1 MKSFMKKVIMGALA
15 LAIVMSGVIN
25 NPIATKAWTLSYSI
39 DRDGALS
46 FELYDGAHELTAND
60 VGKALGEY
68 SANINEKIN
77 HGKYN
82 AKIIYSKS
90 DTELGYDIFITS
102 IDVKDYF
109 ASWATVDEGHRV
121 QLEKLTIEAISSDD
135 EVVLSIGS
143 RTFEGCK
150 NLTEFISQPNVNIKT
165 IGSSA
170 FRFCSALNKMD
181 LMNVETIKST
191 AFESCTSLGEIKFN
205 NVISIESSAFLGCT
219 GLTVVEFGDLAS
231 ECSINNEA
239 FYGVGSATG
248 TNNPVLKLPA
258 NWPEDDLPEIGGD
271 SVPWHGGYFD
281 YSPIESISLNKSS
294 TTLVVGENESL
305 VATVEDVLNKATN
318 KEVTW
323 TSSDESV
330 ATVDDTGK
338 VTAIAEGSTTITATS
353 VVDFRKKDT
362 CTVTVLPK
370 YGITVESGEHGSATA
385 SKTEAPEG
393 MNVTLTATPDE
404 GYQFDR
410 WVVVSGGVTVND
422 NKFTMPANDV
432 KVKAVFK
439 QVESPE
445 DPSEEPENPIPENPA
460 VNQEISINENGD
472 LSRVVE
478 VINSITEHSSSEE
491 TPVITLKMENGVTKV
506 TKEVFEALKE
516 SDEDIKIVLDMGNCK
531 WTIDSADITGT
542 PTDIDFSVKIGDD
555 AQTIEVDVINEVT
568 GKKEKKSINITLA
581 HSGDFKC
588 KPTLTINVD
597 EENRGYYANLF
608 YYNPSSKKLEYVC
621 AGRIR
626 SNGEV
631 DLKFSHASDYAI
643 IISDKDM
650 EPENSG
656 KNDSKNSDKKKE
668 NKEPNID
675 LDTNKS
681 EVKYGTV
688 FIHNKDNVKS
698 FIDMKVFTPDART
711 KQNQQLLA
719 MMYAQ
724 NAGKKARILETKSIH
739 PRNTLLS
746 TEVGA
751 KKFLTWGNLEKKA
764 QTVYAV
770 CYNDVNKAYY
780 LTGTLNANGVAVF
793 TDFIAN
799 DETNIT
805 IFVLE

>member
-1 MKSFMKKVIMGALA
+1 MGALA
-15 LAIVMSGVIN
+15 LAIVVSSIVSRPEVVKAGINPDGTGWDDDIWVFKIIPTIPTEGTLILTQTDVSEHWPVIN
-25 NPIATKAWTLSYSI
+25 
-39 DRDGALS
+39 
-46 FELYDGAHELTAND
+46 E
-60 VGKALGEY
+60 
-68 SANINEKIN
+68 
-77 HGKYN
+77 YN
-82 AKIIYSKS
+82 AKLLYDTFGYNEPVELFIGEYAYAFS
-90 DTELGYDIFITS
+90 DDDPRVKTVKIETECEDR
-102 IDVKDYF
+102 
-109 ASWATVDEGHRV
+109 EGHRNP
-121 QLEKLTIEAISSDD
+121 AG
-135 EVVLSIGS
+135 VLKIGGYA
-143 RTFEGCK
+143 FNACHA
-150 NLTEFISQPNVNIKT
+150 LTEIKCQSNVKIKT
-165 IGSSA
+165 IDQ
-170 FRFCSALNKMD
+170 R
-181 LMNVETIKST
+181 
-191 AFESCTSLGEIKFN
+191 AFEFCRELKTIDLTEVENIGNAAFYECEYLEKIKFN
-205 NVISIESSAFLGCT
+205 EIESIGDSAFYNCRSLQE
-219 GLTVVEFGDLAS
+219 VDFGDWAAGT
-231 ECSINNEA
+231 CSIAANA
-239 FYGVGSATG
+239 FAGVGVDGGA
-248 TNNPVLKLPA
+248 NNPVLKLPA
-258 NWPEDDLPEIGGD
+258 NWPEGDLPEIGD
-271 SVPWHGGYFD
+271 SVQWHSGYFD

-338 VTAIAEGSTTITATS
+338 VTAVAEGSTTITATS

-445 DPSEEPENPIPENPA
+445 DPSEEPENPTPENPTPENPA

-491 TPVITLKMENGVTKV
+491 TPVITLKMENGITKV

-650 EPENSG
+650 DPENSG

>member
-15 LAIVMSGVIN
+15 LAIVVSSIVSRPEVVKAGIN
-25 NPIATKAWTLSYSI
+25 PDGTGWDDDIWVFKIIPTKPT
-39 DRDGALS
+39 DGILI
-46 FELYDGAHELTAND
+46 LTQTD
-60 VGKALGEY
+60 VSKHWPDTVE
-68 SANINEKIN
+68 
-77 HGKYN
+77 YN
-82 AKIIYSKS
+82 AKLLY
-90 DTELGYDIFITS
+90 DTFGYNEPAELFIGE
-102 IDVKDYF
+102 YAYAF
-109 ASWATVDEGHRV
+109 
-121 QLEKLTIEAISSDD
+121 SDD
-135 EVVLSIGS
+135 DPRVKTVKIETKCEDREGFRNPAGVLKIGGYA
-143 RTFEGCK
+143 FNACHA
-150 NLTEFISQPNVNIKT
+150 LTEIKCQSNVKIKT
-165 IGSSA
+165 IDQ
-170 FRFCSALNKMD
+170 C
-181 LMNVETIKST
+181 
-191 AFESCTSLGEIKFN
+191 AFEFCRELKTIDLTEVENIGNAAFYECEYLEKIKFN
-205 NVISIESSAFLGCT
+205 EIESIGDSAFYNCRSLQE
-219 GLTVVEFGDLAS
+219 VDFGDWEAS
-231 ECSINNEA
+231 TCSIAANA
-239 FYGVGSATG
+239 FEGVGVDGGA
-248 TNNPVLKLPA
+248 NNPVLKLPA
-258 NWPEDDLPEIGGD
+258 NWPEGDLPEIGD
-271 SVPWHGGYFD
+271 SVQWHGGYFD
-281 YSPIESISLNKSS
+281 YTSIESISLNKSS

-338 VTAIAEGSTTITATS
+338 VTAVAEGSTTITATS
-353 VVDFRKKDT
+353 VVDSRKKDT

-410 WVVVSGGVTVND
+410 WVVVSGGVTVID

-746 TEVGA
+746 TEVVA

>member
-15 LAIVMSGVIN
+15 LAIVVSSIVSRPEVVKAGIKADGTGWDDDIWVFKIIPTDEILILTRTDVSGHWPVIN
-25 NPIATKAWTLSYSI
+25 
-39 DRDGALS
+39 
-46 FELYDGAHELTAND
+46 E
-60 VGKALGEY
+60 
-68 SANINEKIN
+68 
-77 HGKYN
+77 YN
-82 AKIIYSKS
+82 AKLLY
-90 DTELGYDIFITS
+90 DTYGYNEPAELFIGE
-102 IDVKDYF
+102 YAYAF
-109 ASWATVDEGHRV
+109 
-121 QLEKLTIEAISSDD
+121 SDD
-135 EVVLSIGS
+135 DPRVKTVKIETECVDREGFRNPAGVLKIGGYA
-143 RTFEGCK
+143 FNACHA
-150 NLTEFISQPNVNIKT
+150 LTEIKCQSNVKIKT
-165 IGSSA
+165 IDQCA
-170 FRFCSALNKMD
+170 FEFCKELKTID
-181 LMNVETIKST
+181 LTEVETIGYA
-191 AFESCTSLGEIKFN
+191 AFYECEYLEKIKFN
-205 NVISIESSAFLGCT
+205 EIESIGDSAFYNCRSLQE
-219 GLTVVEFGDLAS
+219 VDFGDWEAGT
-231 ECSINNEA
+231 CSIAANA
-239 FYGVGSATG
+239 FAGVGVDGGA
-248 TNNPVLKLPA
+248 NNPVLKLPA
-258 NWPEDDLPEIGGD
+258 NWPEGDLPTSVG
-271 SVPWHGGYFD
+271 SKVPWHGGYFD
-281 YSPIESISLNKSS
+281 YTSIESISLNKSS

-338 VTAIAEGSTTITATS
+338 VTAVAEGSTTITATS
-353 VVDFRKKDT
+353 VVDSRKKDT

-445 DPSEEPENPIPENPA
+445 DPSEEPENPA

-542 PTDIDFSVKIGDD
+542 PTDIDFSVKIGDE

-650 EPENSG
+650 DPENSG

-688 FIHNKDNVKS
+688 FIHNKDNVKN

-751 KKFLTWGNLEKKA
+751 KKFLTWVNLEKKA

-770 CYNDVNKAYY
+770 CYNNVNKAYY

-793 TDFIAN
+793 PDFIAN
-799 DETNIT
+799 EATNIT
-805 IFVLE
+805 IFTLE